1 MTGSSRMRLPA
12 AWTIAA
18 LPTLAMASEPP
29 CTEKIPSNGC
39 VRLDGDLTGPIKNRN
54 VTRHL
59 AEQDEPRL
67 RDAAAAI
74 VDDEVVG
81 APQPERP
88 GREIELPLEAGQGQ
102 REIPGLFLTEVV
114 AHLDGERQHPDQRS
128 RRIVVHQLGIAPAPE
143 LEEIKM
149 RSCAMA
155 GPINPSAMT
164 KALKSATATSPPAPA
179 SMRLR
184 VIMDRL
190 LGLRFGVDRPPR
202 TALI

>member
-1 MTGSSRMRLPA
+1 MDAFDS
-12 AWTIAA
+12 
-18 LPTLAMASEPP
+18 
-29 CTEKIPSNGC
+29 
-39 VRLDGDLTGPIKNRN
+39 DGDLTGPIKNRN

-59 AEQDEPRL
+59 AEQDDPRL

-128 RRIVVHQLGIAPAPE
+128 RRIVVHQLGIDLAQS
-143 LEEIKM
+143 EEIKM

-164 KALKSATATSPPAPA
+164 KALKSATATSPPVPE

-190 LGLRFGVDRPPR
+190 LGLRFGLERPPR
-202 TALI
+202 IALI